1 MRVHEL
7 LPAGFN
13 VRGWPVLRHRYPVS
27 EVTQNA
33 KTVMPIFKATGYGLN
48 ANMAGKGNLEVR
60 YSSPNYGI

>member
-27 EVTQNA
+27 EVNQNA
-33 KTVMPIFKATGYGLN
+33 DFKATGYGLS
-48 ANMAGKGNLEVR
+48 ADMAQA
-60 YSSPNYGI
+60 I